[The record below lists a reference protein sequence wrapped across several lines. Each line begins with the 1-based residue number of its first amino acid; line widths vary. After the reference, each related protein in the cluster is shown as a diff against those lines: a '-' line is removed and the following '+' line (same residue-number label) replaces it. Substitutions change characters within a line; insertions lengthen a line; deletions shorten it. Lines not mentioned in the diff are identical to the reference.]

1 MWYLSL
7 FLSCSLDIL
16 FLSVTPVCVCVCVCF
31 SLCLLS
37 VPVSLLSLPV
47 SLPLSFSG
55 VSKISD
61 SEQKSPQW
69 DSRVVSLCF
78 SSSSRSDTER
88 NAGSEP
94 RPVPRGPAVARH
106 AHWDD
111 SGSEVRGPAGRSPRA
126 AGRALCVPWGH
137 LGAGEDQPLRG
148 QGGNSLGV

>member
-16 FLSVTPVCVCVCVCF
+16 FLSVTPVCVCVCF

-126 AGRALCVPWGH
+126 AGRALCVPRGH